1 MKAIEIVLIA
11 IALGMDAFAVSICK
25 GLAMK
30 KMNIKKTIII
40 GMYFGIF
47 QAIMP
52 IIGYFLG
59 IKCQNVIVSI
69 DHWIAFIL
77 LCAIG
82 LNMIKEAFSNE
93 DENINDLVDI
103 KTMSILAIATS
114 IDALAVGI
122 TFAFL
127 QVNIVSAVSIIGI
140 ITFAISIIGV
150 KLGNVFGTKYE
161 KNAEIIGGS
170 ILILMGLK
178 ILIEHL
184 LG

>member
-1 MKAIEIVLIA
+1 
-11 IALGMDAFAVSICK
+11 
-25 GLAMK
+25 
-30 KMNIKKTIII
+30 
-40 GMYFGIF
+40 
-47 QAIMP
+47 
-52 IIGYFLG
+52 
-59 IKCQNVIVSI
+59 
-69 DHWIAFIL
+69 
-77 LCAIG
+77 
-82 LNMIKEAFSNE
+82 MIKEAFSNE
-93 DENINDLVDI
+93 DENINDLVDF

-127 QVNIVSAVSIIGI
+127 QVNIASAVSIIGI
-140 ITFAISIIGV
+140 ITFVISIIGV

>member
-1 MKAIEIVLIA
+1 MA
-11 IALGMDAFAVSICK
+11 
-25 GLAMK
+25 
-30 KMNIKKTIII
+30 
-40 GMYFGIF
+40 
-47 QAIMP
+47 
-52 IIGYFLG
+52 
-59 IKCQNVIVSI
+59 
-69 DHWIAFIL
+69 
-77 LCAIG
+77 
-82 LNMIKEAFSNE
+82 NE

>member
-1 MKAIEIVLIA
+1 M
-11 IALGMDAFAVSICK
+11 
-25 GLAMK
+25 
-30 KMNIKKTIII
+30 
-40 GMYFGIF
+40 
-47 QAIMP
+47 
-52 IIGYFLG
+52 
-59 IKCQNVIVSI
+59 
-69 DHWIAFIL
+69 
-77 LCAIG
+77 
-82 LNMIKEAFSNE
+82 
-93 DENINDLVDI
+93 NINDLVDI